1 MLIFLEEQQQFILA
15 EMAEYN
21 MDILGKCVANM
32 SADKARL
39 VLKQRRNMEKK
50 KKSTDD
56 QEHALLVEL
65 SRELLVQASSYYLQ
79 VSSSLIFKCC
89 R

>member
-1 MLIFLEEQQQFILA
+1 MLLFLEEQQQFILA

-21 MDILGKCVANM
+21 MEILGKCVANM

-39 VLKQRRNMEKK
+39 ILKQRRNMEKNK
-50 KKSTDD
+50 KMTDD

-65 SRELLVQASSYYLQ
+65 SRESLFQASCQ
-79 VSSSLIFKCC
+79 
-89 R
+89 